1 MKNYLRNKLPF
12 DSFNEECGIFGAFCA
27 EKNAIIDTIYFGLY
41 AIQHRGQEAAG
52 AAIAGDGKIFYHK
65 DLGLVSEIFGKEVME
80 SMPEGNIAVGHVRY
94 STAGKGGY
102 VNIQPLVMTGKSG
115 KFAVSHNG
123 NILNVKELR
132 EELISDGV
140 TFQTT
145 MDTEVIAALINKY
158 ADKSIEE
165 GLQKAAERMRGAF
178 SMLVMTADKLIA
190 VRDPHGIR
198 PLCVGRIGKDY
209 IFSSESVGLDAVNA
223 TFEKDLEPGE
233 IFVVDRSGAHSLRLK
248 KKEGALCVFEFVY
261 FARPDSTIDGCSVY
275 GARKEA
281 GKLLAENDSVSA
293 DIVSGVPDSGL
304 VAARGYSEQSGIKY
318 AEAITKNRYVGRTFI
333 QSSQK
338 QREASVRIKL
348 NALRYNVDG
357 KKIVLLDDSI
367 VRGTTSR
374 KIIDML
380 RNAGAKE
387 VHLRIHSPVV
397 KHPCYFGIDIQTYD
411 QLIGA
416 RKTPEEI
423 CAEIGADSLKFMSI
437 EDLYE
442 TVKHSKAKFCMGCF
456 TGEYPEKIEKDQNDR
471 MKIE

>member
-1 MKNYLRNKLPF
+1 MKYYRGKQPF
-12 DSFNEECGIFGAFCA
+12 DSFAEECGIFGVYAA
-27 EKNAIIDTIYFGLY
+27 GKSAVIDTVYFGLY

-52 AAIAGDGKIFYHK
+52 VAIDDGNGKIFYHK
-65 DLGLVSEIFGKEVME
+65 DLGLVSEIFTKEVME
-80 SMPEGNIAVGHVRY
+80 GCPDGTAAIGHVRY

-102 VNIQPLVMTGKSG
+102 VNIQPLVMTGKFG
-115 KFAVSHNG
+115 RFALAHNG
-123 NILNVKELR
+123 NVINARQLR
-132 EELISDGV
+132 DELIADGV

-158 ADKSIEE
+158 SDKSVEE
-165 GLQKAAERMRGAF
+165 GVVKAAGKMRGAF
-178 SMLVMTADKLIA
+178 SMLLLTEGKIIA
-190 VRDPHGIR
+190 IRDPHGIR
-198 PLCVGRIGKDY
+198 PLCVGRVGGDY
-209 IFSSESVGLDAVNA
+209 IFSSETVGLDAVNA
-223 TFEKDLEPGE
+223 DFLKDLAPGE
-233 IFVVDRSGAHSLRLK
+233 IFVIDKSGTKSLMLPK
-248 KKEGALCVFEFVY
+248 KDEALCVFEFVY
-261 FARPDSTIDGCSVY
+261 FARPDSVIDGCSVY

-281 GKLLAENDSVSA
+281 GALLAKSDNVNA
-293 DIVSGVPDSGL
+293 DVVSGVPDSGL

-333 QSSQK
+333 QSNQK

-357 KKIVLLDDSI
+357 KRVVLLDDSI

-374 KIIDML
+374 KLIEML
-380 RNAGAKE
+380 KKAGAKE

-423 CAEIGADSLKFMSI
+423 RAEIGADSLRFMTV
-437 EDLYE
+437 EELRE
-442 TVKHSKAKFCMGCF
+442 TVKHSKVKFCMGCF
-456 TGEYPEKIEKDQNDR
+456 TGEYPEVITKDQNEQMRID
-471 MKIE
+471 